1 MVWRRLKRS
10 EPADPESAD
19 IGSHE
24 AGDAPSGDLDPLL
37 HDLVADEVVLVEL
50 SKAFAEP
57 ELDAPADIPPDTSP
71 ADTPPADTPPARKTI
86 IIGGGDLPAADLGG
100 ESDFDAVGP
109 DDGVDRPGGRVVG
122 LAGAGDDG
130 SARNT
135 IAIGGSEDLPD
146 AVYLDDELERDP
158 SGSGPVFI
166 DDDGR
171 TDAVLP
177 QQAAGHGIEPRI
189 RERRIGVRRAE
200 SRRRLWWLALGGAV
214 LVVVIAALALLGSSL
229 FAVDEVTVTGNLYTD
244 DAALAAIVD
253 DLKGTPVLRVDAA
266 EFEARLEELAWVDRA
281 RVRTD
286 FPDAATVE
294 IVERTPVAAM
304 QGVDGRTRVL
314 DDEGRVLAIV
324 EGQPVD
330 LVWFAG
336 TGTLD
341 AEPGQFAPP
350 GPSSAASLVTK
361 LTPNIASRVEYLLVT
376 PDGGDL
382 VLLLSDDRGPIEV
395 RFGSAIG
402 DDAQIE
408 KLVRL
413 ERTLDDSADRPVAV
427 IDVSTSEV
435 TVR

>member
-1 MVWRRLKRS
+1 MVWRRTKRS
-10 EPADPESAD
+10 DPAVPESVD
-19 IGSHE
+19 TGSSTV
-24 AGDAPSGDLDPLL
+24 GDAPSRDLDPLL

-57 ELDAPADIPPDTSP
+57 EPDAPTEPPHV
-71 ADTPPADTPPARKTI
+71 RKTI
-86 IIGGGDLPAADLGG
+86 VIGGDDLPTA
-100 ESDFDAVGP
+100 GP
-109 DDGVDRPGGRVVG
+109 DGDPAGGGVDGPAGRSAGVADARPAAG
-122 LAGAGDDG
+122 GAGDA
-130 SARNT
+130 SPRNT

-146 AVYLDDELERDP
+146 AVYLDDELERDA
-158 SGSGPVFI
+158 SGSAPVFI
-166 DDDGR
+166 EDDGR
-171 TDAVLP
+171 SDAVLP
-177 QQAAGHGIEPRI
+177 QHASGPGIEPRI

-200 SRRRLWWLALGGAV
+200 SRRRLWWVALGGAV

-229 FAVDEVTVTGNLYTD
+229 FAVDEVTVSGNLYTD
-244 DAALAAIVD
+244 ADALAAIVD
-253 DLKGTPVLRVDAA
+253 DLEGTPVLRVDIA

-286 FPDAATVE
+286 FPNAASVE

-304 QGVDGRTRVL
+304 QGVDGQTRVL

-341 AEPGQFAPP
+341 AAPGEFASP
-350 GPSSAASLVTK
+350 GPSAAASLVTK

-382 VLLLSDDRGPIEV
+382 VMLLSDERGPIEV

-402 DDAQIE
+402 NESQIE

-413 ERTLDDSADRPVAV
+413 ERTLDGSADRPVAV

>member
-1 MVWRRLKRS
+1 MVWRRAKRTEPVAS
-10 EPADPESAD
+10 EPAAEGTSPTE
-19 IGSHE
+19 
-24 AGDAPSGDLDPLL
+24 DAPSRDLDPLL
-37 HDLVADEVVLVEL
+37 HHLVADDAVLVEL
-50 SKAFAEP
+50 SKAFADVEP
-57 ELDAPADIPPDTSP
+57 DASVDGPAEPPTG
-71 ADTPPADTPPARKTI
+71 RKTI
-86 IIGGGDLPAADLGG
+86 VLGADDLPPVDLG
-100 ESDFDAVGP
+100 
-109 DDGVDRPGGRVVG
+109 DDPAHRADDRPALRPGPRPVR
-122 LAGAGDDG
+122 GADDA
-130 SARNT
+130 SPRNI
-135 IAIGGSEDLPD
+135 IAIGAGEDLPD
-146 AVYLDDELERDP
+146 AVYLDDELERDA
-158 SGSGPVFI
+158 SGSAPVFI

-171 TDAVLP
+171 SDAVLP
-177 QQAAGHGIEPRI
+177 QHAAGHGIEPRI

-200 SRRRLWWLALGGAV
+200 SRRRLWWVALAGAV
-214 LVVVIAALALLGSSL
+214 LVVVIALLALLGSSL
-229 FAVDEVTVTGNLYTD
+229 FAVDEVTVTGDLYTD
-244 DAALAAIVD
+244 ADALAAIID
-253 DLKGTPVLRVDAA
+253 DLEGTPVLRVDVD

-286 FPDAATVE
+286 FPGSASVE

-304 QGVDGRTRVL
+304 QGVDGLSRVI
-314 DDEGRVLAIV
+314 DDEGRVLDVV

-341 AEPGQFAPP
+341 VAPGEFAPP
-350 GPSSAASLVTK
+350 GPSAAASLVTK
-361 LTPNIASRVEYLLVT
+361 LTPNIADRVEYLLVT

-382 VLLLSDDRGPIEV
+382 VMLLADDRGPIEV

>member
-1 MVWRRLKRS
+1 MVWRRAKRS
-10 EPADPESAD
+10 EPAAS
-19 IGSHE
+19 E
-24 AGDAPSGDLDPLL
+24 AAAEAINPVEDAPSRDLDPLL
-37 HDLVADEVVLVEL
+37 HHLVADDAVLVEL
-50 SKAFAEP
+50 SKAFADVEP
-57 ELDAPADIPPDTSP
+57 DAPVDRP
-71 ADTPPADTPPARKTI
+71 AEPPAGRKTI
-86 IIGGGDLPAADLGG
+86 VIGGDLPPVDLDDESAHPAD
-100 ESDFDAVGP
+100 
-109 DDGVDRPGGRVVG
+109 DRPAHRPHHRPVE
-122 LAGAGDDG
+122 GADDG
-130 SARNT
+130 SPRNI
-135 IAIGGSEDLPD
+135 IAIGAGEDLPD
-146 AVYLDDELERDP
+146 AVYLDDELERDA
-158 SGSGPVFI
+158 SDSAPVFI

-171 TDAVLP
+171 SDAVLP
-177 QQAAGHGIEPRI
+177 QHAAGHGIEPRI

-200 SRRRLWWLALGGAV
+200 SRRRLWWVALAGAV
-214 LVVVIAALALLGSSL
+214 LVVVIALLALLGSSL
-229 FAVDEVTVTGNLYTD
+229 FAVDEVTVTGDLYS
-244 DAALAAIVD
+244 DADALAAIVD
-253 DLKGTPVLRVDAA
+253 DLEGTPVLRVDVD

-286 FPDAATVE
+286 FPGSASVE

-304 QGVDGRTRVL
+304 QGVDGLSRVI
-314 DDEGRVLAIV
+314 DDEGRVLDVV

-341 AEPGQFAPP
+341 VAPGEFAPP
-350 GPSSAASLVTK
+350 GPSAAASLVTK
-361 LTPNIASRVEYLLVT
+361 LTPNIADRVEYLLVT

-382 VLLLSDDRGPIEV
+382 VMLLADDRGPIEV

>member
-1 MVWRRLKRS
+1 MVWRRSKRS
-10 EPADPESAD
+10 ESAD
-19 IGSHE
+19 RKDTGTRSVE
-24 AGDAPSGDLDPLL
+24 DAPSSDLDPLL

-50 SKAFAEP
+50 SRAFAEP
-57 ELDAPADIPPDTSP
+57 EPDA
-71 ADTPPADTPPARKTI
+71 PPADPPERKTI
-86 IIGGGDLPAADLGG
+86 IIGGGDDLALADLGG
-100 ESDFDAVGP
+100 EAELGAHDLDDALDRAAG
-109 DDGVDRPGGRVVG
+109 GVSH
-122 LAGAGDDG
+122 DG
-130 SARNT
+130 SSRNI

-146 AVYLDDELERDP
+146 ALYLDDELERDP
-158 SGSGPVFI
+158 SGSDPVFI

-177 QQAAGHGIEPRI
+177 QQAAGPGIEPRI

-200 SRRRLWWLALGGAV
+200 SRRRLWWVALGGAV

-229 FAVDEVTVTGNLYTD
+229 FSVDEVTVRGNLYTD
-244 DAALAAIVD
+244 ADALAAIVE
-253 DLKGTPVLRVDAA
+253 DLEGTPVLRVDNA

-294 IVERTPVAAM
+294 IIERTPVAAM
-304 QGVDGRTRVL
+304 QGVDGRSRVL
-314 DDEGRVLAIV
+314 DDDGRVLAIV

-341 AEPGQFAPP
+341 VEPGEFAPP

-361 LTPNIASRVEYLLVT
+361 LTPNIASRVEYILVT

-413 ERTLDDSADRPVAV
+413 ERTLEGSADRPVAV